1 MRTCFAKAVSFAL
14 LTLVLSV
21 GVPLAFEGCSSTVR
35 TAYVAEVTTRTTVE
49 AAMGLYNQAVK
60 AGKVTIDQE
69 KSVKAAYE
77 KVQASMIIVCDTGKL
92 LSTATSTNTLT
103 GLEQV
108 LTQAATDYAQNKAD
122 LFNLLTQLG
131 IKL

>member
-1 MRTCFAKAVSFAL
+1 MASAV
-14 LTLVLSV
+14 
-21 GVPLAFEGCSSTVR
+21 LAFGLSSFVVGCSSTVR

-49 AAMGLYNQAVK
+49 AAMGVYNQAVK